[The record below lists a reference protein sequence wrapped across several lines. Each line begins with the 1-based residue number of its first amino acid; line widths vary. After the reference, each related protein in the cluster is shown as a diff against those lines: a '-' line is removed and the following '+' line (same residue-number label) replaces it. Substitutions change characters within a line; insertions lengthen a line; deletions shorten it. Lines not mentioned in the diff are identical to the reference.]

1 MHKVKNKLEV
11 NCATTTPECD
21 DLPASD
27 KISQDS
33 QDLSE
38 DDDVLKKCMSY
49 ENMAIRMKELEKA
62 LFSSIQSN
70 LEIIGY
76 YNSLRSQIE

>member
-1 MHKVKNKLEV
+1 MNY
-11 NCATTTPECD
+11 
-21 DLPASD
+21 
-27 KISQDS
+27 
-33 QDLSE
+33 E
-38 DDDVLKKCMSY
+38 D
-49 ENMAIRMKELEKA
+49 MAIRMKELEKA